1 IIEST
6 APPIAEPPV
15 PEQELQEGIA
25 RDEAALRQLEQQH
38 GEAVTLAAAEPL
50 EREIGVVQG
59 RLRRT
64 RGHLLHV
71 QRQRVRAEA
80 AARAAVQ
87 QPHRDRL
94 RQLAD
99 DEVPAAAEAYQRA
112 LKALVETGTALVAA
126 FTAAR
131 HEAAAAG
138 HPRAAEVGPDDPAA
152 FTAFL

>member
-1 IIEST
+1 MIAEERRAAPRCWRISKWEPSPAAIIEST

-64 RGHLLHV
+64 RGHLRLLK
-71 QRQRVRAEA
+71 
-80 AARAAVQ
+80 RAAV
-87 QPHRDRL
+87 
-94 RQLAD
+94 
-99 DEVPAAAEAYQRA
+99 
-112 LKALVETGTALVAA
+112 
-126 FTAAR
+126 
-131 HEAAAAG
+131 AG
-138 HPRAAEVGPDDPAA
+138 KNHSP
-152 FTAFL
+152 